1 MTTQSAQTVLLV
13 DSEPLVL
20 DVCRAVLDKS
30 GYRVLCSPTGRT
42 GLELFRGPTA
52 VYLVVSDMRMVDLS
66 GPDMTG
72 QMVAEKPDTKVVYL
86 SGDGYEPEFRET
98 RQGAL
103 NLLEK
108 PFTSEQFLRIVRQAL
123 DTKAARA

>member
-52 VYLVVSDMRMVDLS
+52 VDLVVSDMRMVDLS